1 MAGSSGAN
9 APSGIDRA
17 DRDARTHSTAQPRS
31 AASCAASVAS
41 RVLPTP
47 AGPAITTPAA
57 PPESASPTS
66 RSSASRPVN
75 GHRMSGSVIDRAA
88 IE

>member
-1 MAGSSGAN
+1 V
-9 APSGIDRA
+9 
-17 DRDARTHSTAQPRS
+17 ARTHSTAQALAPASS
-31 AASCAASVAS
+31 AAAVAS

-47 AGPAITTPAA
+47 AGPAITTPPVA

-75 GHRMSGSVIDRAA
+75 GHRMGRSLIDRGA